1 MPAKGY
7 VNFFVFAFLRR
18 LFFIGGFMKNEK
30 LKILV
35 ECAVMVALST
45 VLSFITI
52 YHAPLGGSVTL
63 CSMAPLILISCMH
76 GVGPGLASAFVHS
89 SLQLLFGLANF
100 SYIPDAKGMLLCAL
114 FDYILPFTVI
124 GLAGIFVHDR
134 NKKPGIIAVL
144 GGTFVVMLIKYA
156 CHVVAGAVVWYSIT
170 KEGQWNDVVNNL
182 GMWSYSLFYNA
193 WFSIP
198 ETVITLVSTPAVIS
212 AVWTIRK
219 PQEQENK

>member
-1 MPAKGY
+1 
-7 VNFFVFAFLRR
+7 
-18 LFFIGGFMKNEK
+18 MKNEK

-89 SLQLLFGLANF
+89 VLQLLFGLANF
-100 SYIPDAKGMLLCAL
+100 SYIPDAKGMVLCAF
-114 FDYILPFTVI
+114 FDYILPFTLV
-124 GLAGIFVHDR
+124 GAAGMFVKKHSE
-134 NKKPGIIAVL
+134 KPGTVPVL
-144 GGTFVVMLIKYA
+144 GGVLTVMVAKYA

-170 KEGQWNDVVNNL
+170 KAGEWNDVVNRL

-193 WFSIP
+193 WFSVP
-198 ETVITLVSTPAVIS
+198 ETVITLVAVPAVIS
-212 AVWTIRK
+212 AVYAIYRPK
-219 PQEQENK
+219 PEDR